1 MDAELAVLASSAAT
15 TIVNLLA
22 TDAWGQVK
30 EKVGVLWRRF
40 RPDQADTVA
49 AELDRARL
57 EIQGADETVALAI
70 ARDWESR
77 LLRLLAADAAVA
89 AELSRVTA
97 ELRRIP
103 AGQQTRGDVWQNA
116 RASGQSTVIQIGGD
130 GTIGALPLTR
140 RPRQQSA

>member
-1 MDAELAVLASSAAT
+1 MKRAALAVLALSASP
-15 TIVNLLA
+15 LLA
-22 TDAWGQVK
+22 GSSV
-30 EKVGVLWRRF
+30 VGS
-40 RPDQADTVA
+40 
-49 AELDRARL
+49 RA
-57 EIQGADETVALAI
+57 ALATSSPY
-70 ARDWESR
+70 ATRAGLDVLKR
-77 LLRLLAADAAVA
+77 GGNAADAAVA

-140 RPRQQSA
+140 RPRQQSAQL